1 MNPLEA
7 NNECEFAKFFKQ
19 LGYTYCWDF
28 SNRDGLRWHELYQ
41 GNELALQVDMSVPLK
56 KVIADMCRE
65 DEFDTGY
72 FIACN
77 SQEVY
82 DSLCKR
88 VREFCLAQAPS
99 AIPIGSTNL

>member
-1 MNPLEA
+1 MRIRQVL
-7 NNECEFAKFFKQ
+7 Q
-19 LGYTYCWDF
+19 TTWLYLLLGLFY
-28 SNRDGLRWHELYQ
+28 RDGLRWHELYQ

-72 FIACN
+72 FIVCN